1 MKLPRIFLLLLIL
14 LLIFTPIVLAQQGTW
29 QFNAEVTEVG
39 KNAERARQ
47 LIFWIFTHPP
57 SYNVAVF
64 SQIWGISR
72 NIVYALFILVLA
84 LIGLGFILA
93 KRNGTIGPIFNGISS
108 PLFGLTIPTLFYRVI
123 ILLIYVT
130 FSYIIV
136 LGLIQ
141 SSEIISRFFIEQ
153 FQGCRLFNIT
163 FTGTSPDFDCK
174 LVNGPGPDDPTVSKE
189 IESNYL
195 EFVGYRDP
203 NALSAESANT
213 GLFLVRITTL
223 TYNIMA
229 IAMILRQVILWFL
242 LMLSPFLAI
251 LLPFMFIRNTGYI
264 WIGVFFQWLFY
275 GPLVA
280 LFIGGLANVWESG
293 IPYAFNFS
301 RVNTADGQVFPTAIN
316 ILYGGPAQTLSP
328 TNSANYIDTYA
339 EYIIALVMLWTA
351 IFLPWLLLRIFRDY
365 CCDIL
370 KQNNAAILS
379 AFDRLKGPPAPKT
392 PPQPTGPS
400 SPIQLPFR
408 QPVSEL
414 KKTTIDRLRD
424 VSRSNTQEITRE
436 LSLSV
441 SSLTQI
447 ARYDMNK
454 IERTQV
460 VETLNRIAN
469 PFIVSRPQD
478 RQTFINLK
486 KELETRALAGDK
498 QAALVLSAAEKKFN
512 IPSLVSFVSETP
524 QISKEEI
531 INSISRNTDIS
542 REKVQEVLAQIPTIN
557 VNNQVNVVA
566 QVANISNDKAQNLIQ
581 TLPEH
586 APTGVTVEAM
596 LAENPQLPIT
606 IAQRT
611 GLSEEKVR
619 EVLQVYSNSTLTT
632 TERIEKIAKETT
644 NSSEKVKEV
653 INSLPEAIVANTPE
667 FYQQAAQ
674 SENLVAKVAQSTLLT
689 KEKVV
694 EVLNK
699 VAEESI
705 KQSTTIISKESLLKE
720 EFIKDIATK
729 TNQSETTVRNIITA
743 ITQSKQQLTS
753 ETIQNTAK
761 NENEV
766 TNISQKTNT
775 APQVVKDVL
784 NKASEVKETSTTEEI
799 ISRVAKS
806 TSQSESTI
814 KNVLQTTTQLIP
826 GYAPEMLSRVAQ
838 NRLVISLLAKS
849 TQLPETSITDI
860 LERTS
865 KLSTDKVKFED
876 KVDEVS
882 KRSEVSKES
891 VKDVLSTMSAF
902 NLEKPEAVKAAK
914 APKRTA
920 VTVEDY
926 EEVKNMWMNHY
937 KLTEVPKT
945 ESIKTREQ
953 WLDEDIR
960 FLTNTINLISSLN
973 PKDKQMGLK
982 QVAAIL
988 PFLMLGGFS
997 EAETT
1002 IYLKAKLQ
1010 AAKSVLASLEE
1021 REKLKEEVKKE
1032 EEETLVEIKEGE
1044 RQEEEKTM
1052 TTEQTQELPLPEE
1065 ENKNQT
1071 QTINKPQE
1079 PVK

>member
-1 MKLPRIFLLLLIL
+1 MKLPFLRSKIFLLFLALF
-14 LLIFTPIVLAQQGTW
+14 LIFTPVVLAQAQGTW

-39 KNAERARQ
+39 KNAERGRQ

-64 SQIWGISR
+64 SQIWGFSR

-84 LIGLGFILA
+84 LIGLGYILA

-108 PLFGLTIPTLFYRVI
+108 PLFGLTIPTLFYRII
-123 ILLIYVT
+123 ILLVYVT

-153 FQGCRLFNIT
+153 FQGCKLFNIT
-163 FTGTSPDFDCK
+163 FTGSPVNFDCT
-174 LVNGPGPDDPTVSKE
+174 LENGPRPDDPEVSKA

-203 NALSAESANT
+203 NALSQESANT

-229 IAMILRQVILWFL
+229 IVLILRQVILWFL
-242 LMLSPFLAI
+242 LMLAPFLAI

-280 LFIGGLANVWESG
+280 LFIGGLASVWASG

-301 RVNTADGQVFPTAIN
+301 RVNQADGQVFPTAIN

-339 EYIIALVMLWTA
+339 EYLIALVMLWTA

-392 PPQPTGPS
+392 PPQPSGPTS
-400 SPIQLPFR
+400 SIQLPFR
-408 QPVSEL
+408 EPVTEF
-414 KKTTIDRLRD
+414 KKTTIEHLRD
-424 VSRSNTQEITRE
+424 VSKTNTQELTRQLQ
-436 LSLSV
+436 LSI
-441 SSLTQI
+441 SSITQI
-447 ARYDMNK
+447 ARYEMNTTD
-454 IERTQV
+454 RSQV

-469 PFIVSRPQD
+469 PYVIARPQD

-486 KELETRALAGDK
+486 KELETRAYAGDK
-498 QAALVLSAAEKKFN
+498 QAALILSAAQKKFS
-512 IPSLVSFVSETP
+512 IPAAISFVAEAP

-531 INSISRNTDIS
+531 INTISRRSDIS
-542 REKVQEVLAQIPTIN
+542 REKVREVLTQIPTVN
-557 VNNQVNVVA
+557 VNNQVNVIA
-566 QVANISNDKAQNLIQ
+566 QVANITNDKAEHLIQ
-581 TLPEH
+581 ALPQY
-586 APTGVTVEAM
+586 APTGISVEAV
-596 LAENPQLPIT
+596 LAENPNLPT
-606 IAQRT
+606 EIATRT
-611 GLSEEKVR
+611 GLTEEKVR
-619 EVLQVYSNSTLTT
+619 QVLQVYSNSTLST

-644 NSSEKVKEV
+644 TSSEKIKEV
-653 INSLPEAIVANTPE
+653 LTTLPQAVLTTDPSFFEKATQETSLIEKT
-667 FYQQAAQ
+667 
-674 SENLVAKVAQSTLLT
+674 SEKTTLS
-689 KEKVV
+689 KEKITQI
-694 EVLNK
+694 L
-699 VAEESI
+699 
-705 KQSTTIISKESLLKE
+705 QTLSTTKVTEKEK
-720 EFIKDIATK
+720 
-729 TNQSETTVRNIITA
+729 
-743 ITQSKQQLTS
+743 
-753 ETIQNTAK
+753 
-761 NENEV
+761 
-766 TNISQKTNT
+766 
-775 APQVVKDVL
+775 
-784 NKASEVKETSTTEEI
+784 STTEI
-799 ISRVAKS
+799 ISEVAKQTGEKETVIKDVVETV
-806 TSQSESTI
+806 TSLAPQFAP
-814 KNVLQTTTQLIP
+814 QLL
-826 GYAPEMLSRVAQ
+826 ATLSQ
-838 NRLVISLLAKS
+838 NNAVVSLLS
-849 TQLPETSITDI
+849 QETQLPQTSIQKI

-865 KLSTDKVKFED
+865 KLSSEKATFEEKVDKV
-876 KVDEVS
+876 S
-882 KRSEVSKES
+882 KESQVSKES
-891 VKDVLSTMSAF
+891 VKDVLSTVSAF
-902 NLEKPEAVKAAK
+902 NLEKPEIAKPAK
-914 APKRTA
+914 APHRTA
-920 VTVEDY
+920 VSVEDY

-945 ESIKTREQ
+945 ENVKTREQ
-953 WLDEDIR
+953 WLNEDIR
-960 FLTNTINLISSLN
+960 FLTNTLNLLTSLN
-973 PKDKQMGLK
+973 PKDKDNGLK

-1032 EEETLVEIKEGE
+1032 EEETLVEIKEGQK
-1044 RQEEEKTM
+1044 QEEEKTM
-1052 TTEQTQELPLPEE
+1052 TTEQTQELPLPPA
-1065 ENKNQT
+1065 N
-1071 QTINKPQE
+1071 PQE
-1079 PVK
+1079 SVK